1 MDTEDLEEDIEDN
14 PDIKNITFLDA
25 LMVPGVLQF
34 SFSFFFI
41 KFAYYGVYYWIP
53 DYLQDGLG
61 YDLET
66 TGEITSFG
74 SVGGIIGSLLMGL
87 LSDILAVKSA
97 VHFVGCLVGAICLS
111 LITSVH
117 GTDHTVFLTLLLST
131 FYVFENGATIVI
143 AIIQCEIGKNQLLN
157 SKRKAVATISGIC
170 DGLAGFGS
178 ILGQFLVGPAEAW
191 RGLPGVFAMFS
202 IGAFIAPFTPLPY
215 MCREVRKCLRQRRQR
230 NQQYWPATRFET
242 TESN

>member
-1 MDTEDLEEDIEDN
+1 
-14 PDIKNITFLDA
+14 
-25 LMVPGVLQF
+25 
-34 SFSFFFI
+34 
-41 KFAYYGVYYWIP
+41 
-53 DYLQDGLG
+53 
-61 YDLET
+61 
-66 TGEITSFG
+66 
-74 SVGGIIGSLLMGL
+74 MGL
-87 LSDILAVKSA
+87 LSDILAVKSP

-157 SKRKAVATISGIC
+157 NKRKAVATISGIC

-202 IGAFIAPFTPLPY
+202 IGAFIVMLVTVFTTGPIAMWSLILVGLFHSIMFPTIFTLGIKGLG
-215 MCREVRKCLRQRRQR
+215 REERGARR
-230 NQQYWPATRFET
+230 AEDDDAAGA
-242 TESN
+242 